1 MNDTIKNFLV
11 FLFILVLVA
20 VASTAKAAEKK
31 NPIDWTHKDVAQY
44 AMMCVGKLAHD
55 NHYDNAI
62 EARHHISTKM
72 ASAMQILRNE
82 GIIYQYDIAV
92 GAINGSEFTV
102 IISVLKE
109 VDDEEMVIRFNF
121 NNQELKKSKAV
132 IRG

>member
-1 MNDTIKNFLV
+1 MERFKNFLV
-11 FLFILVLVA
+11 MILILLIVA
-20 VASTAKAAEKK
+20 IASTANAAEKK

-72 ASAMQILRNE
+72 AAAMQILRNE

-92 GAINGSEFTV
+92 GAINGSEFTI
-102 IISVLKE
+102 IISVFKE
-109 VDDEEMVIRFNF
+109 VDDEEMVMRFNF
-121 NNQELKKSKAV
+121 NNQGLKKGGAV
-132 IRG
+132 IKG

>member
-1 MNDTIKNFLV
+1 MERFKNFLV
-11 FLFILVLVA
+11 MILILLIVA
-20 VASTAKAAEKK
+20 IASTAKAAEKK
-31 NPIDWTHKDVAQY
+31 NSIDWTHKDVAQY

-109 VDDEEMVIRFNF
+109 VDDEEMVMRFNF
-121 NNQELKKSKAV
+121 NNQGLKKSKAV

>member
-1 MNDTIKNFLV
+1 MERFKNFLV
-11 FLFILVLVA
+11 MILIFLIVA
-20 VASTAKAAEKK
+20 IASTANAAEKK

-72 ASAMQILRNE
+72 AGAMQILRNE

-92 GAINGSEFTV
+92 GAINGSEFTI
-102 IISVLKE
+102 IISVFKE
-109 VDDEEMVIRFNF
+109 VDDEEMVMRFNF
-121 NNQELKKSKAV
+121 NNQGLKKGGAV

>member
-1 MNDTIKNFLV
+1 MERLKNFLV
-11 FLFILVLVA
+11 MILILLIVA
-20 VASTAKAAEKK
+20 LASTANAAEKK

-92 GAINGSEFTV
+92 SAINGNEFTV

-109 VDDEEMVIRFNF
+109 VDDEEMVMRFNF
-121 NNQELKKSKAV
+121 NNQGLKKGGAV

>member
-1 MNDTIKNFLV
+1 MERFKNFLV
-11 FLFILVLVA
+11 MILILLIVA
-20 VASTAKAAEKK
+20 NASTAQAAEKK
-31 NPIDWTHKDVAQY
+31 NSIDWTHKDVAQY

-109 VDDEEMVIRFNF
+109 VDDEEMVMRFNF
-121 NNQELKKSKAV
+121 NNQGLKKSKAV

>member
-1 MNDTIKNFLV
+1 MNDTVKNFLV
-11 FLFILVLVA
+11 FLLILILVA
-20 VASTAKAAEKK
+20 IASTAKAAEKK

-92 GAINGSEFTV
+92 GAINGNEFTV

-109 VDDEEMVIRFNF
+109 VDDEEMVIRFNL
-121 NNQELKKSKAV
+121 NNQGLKKGGAIV
-132 IRG
+132 RG

>member
-1 MNDTIKNFLV
+1 MERFKNFLV
-11 FLFILVLVA
+11 MILILLIVA
-20 VASTAKAAEKK
+20 IASTSKAAEKK
-31 NPIDWTHKDVAQY
+31 NPVDWTHKDVAQY

-109 VDDEEMVIRFNF
+109 VDDEEMVMRFNF
-121 NNQELKKSKAV
+121 NNQGLKKFKAV

>member
-1 MNDTIKNFLV
+1 MERLKNFLV
-11 FLFILVLVA
+11 MILILLIVA
-20 VASTAKAAEKK
+20 IASTAKAAEKK

-102 IISVLKE
+102 IISVLK
-109 VDDEEMVIRFNF
+109 
-121 NNQELKKSKAV
+121 
-132 IRG
+132 